1 MVSKAARPF
10 EPFDPD
16 WGSFAPLRIR
26 AKAVAEG
33 VYAGM
38 HRSVRRGAGVEFGGQ
53 RPYVPGDDLRF
64 IDKRS
69 LLRHE
74 RLMIREFETE
84 TDRAL
89 WLVVDATA
97 SMDFRGGGPGTK
109 YAFAAL
115 LAAAT
120 ARVALSS
127 GDPVGLVV
135 IGGDGSRAVPAS
147 TGREAFDRIVW
158 LLASTKPSGDF
169 TERGLDLER
178 ALYPVHERA
187 RRGSTIVMF
196 SDLVDLPPL
205 ARLAFASLGT
215 RRRRA
220 FATMVLSP
228 DEVNLPFH
236 DHARF
241 TSLEGNVVIEADPEA
256 LRDGYRVRLDALAD
270 EWNED
275 LVRRGGG
282 LVRATTS
289 DEPIDVV
296 RSLVLSIAGRA
307 AERSSVSGGR
317 A

>member
-1 MVSKAARPF
+1 MAQAPRPF

-16 WGSFAPLRIR
+16 WGAFAPLRIR
-26 AKAVAEG
+26 AKSIAEG

-53 RPYVPGDDLRF
+53 RPYVAGDDLRF

-89 WLVVDATA
+89 WLVVDATK
-97 SMDFRGGGPGTK
+97 SMSFRGRGPGSK
-109 YAFAAL
+109 YAYASL

-120 ARVALSS
+120 ARIALGS

-135 IGGDGSRAVPAS
+135 IGGDGSRALPAS
-147 TGREAFDRIVW
+147 ASREAFERIVW
-158 LLASTKPSGDF
+158 LLASTKPDGDF
-169 TERGLDLER
+169 SSRDGAIES
-178 ALYPVHERA
+178 ALFPVHERA
-187 RRGSTIVMF
+187 RRGATVVLF
-196 SDLVDLPPL
+196 SDLVDLPPS
-205 ARLAFASLGT
+205 AKQAFASVGT

-228 DEVNLPFH
+228 DEATLPFR

-241 TSLEGNVVIEADPEA
+241 ASLEGDIVIEADPEQ
-256 LRDGYRVRLDALAD
+256 LRDGYRARLDALAE
-270 EWNED
+270 EWNGE
-275 LVRRGGG
+275 LVRHGGA
-282 LVRATTS
+282 LVRATT
-289 DEPIDVV
+289 DDDPVAVV
-296 RSLVLSIAGRA
+296 RSLTMAIAGRLGENA
-307 AERSSVSGGR
+307 PRREGSS
-317 A
+317 

>member
-1 MVSKAARPF
+1 M
-10 EPFDPD
+10 
-16 WGSFAPLRIR
+16 GGLRIR

-89 WLVVDATA
+89 WLVVDATG
-97 SMDFRGGGPGTK
+97 SMDFRGSGPGSK

-120 ARVALSS
+120 ARIALNA

-135 IGGDGSRAVPAS
+135 IGGDGSRAVSAS

-169 TERGLDLER
+169 TERGLDIER
-178 ALYPVHERA
+178 ALHPVHERA
-187 RRGSTIVMF
+187 RRGATIALF

-228 DEVNLPFH
+228 DEALLPFH
-236 DHARF
+236 EHSRF
-241 TSLEGNVVIEADPEA
+241 ASLEGNVVIEADPEA
-256 LRDGYRVRLDALAD
+256 LRDGYRARLDALAA
-270 EWNED
+270 EWHDD
-275 LVRRGGG
+275 LVQRGGG

-289 DEPIDVV
+289 DDPVDVV
-296 RSLVLSIAGRA
+296 RTLVLSVAGRSAEKTRA
-307 AERSSVSGGR
+307 AGGG

>member
-1 MVSKAARPF
+1 MANPARPF

-16 WGSFAPLRIR
+16 WGAFAPLRIR
-26 AKAVAEG
+26 AKTVAEG

-38 HRSVRRGAGVEFGGQ
+38 HKSVRRGSGVEFGGQ

-64 IDKRS
+64 VDKRA

-89 WLVVDATA
+89 WLVVDATE
-97 SMDFRGGGPGTK
+97 SMSFRGKGPGSK

-120 ARVALSS
+120 ARVALGS

-135 IGGDGSRAVPAS
+135 IGGDGSRAIPAS
-147 TGREAFDRIVW
+147 ASREAFDRIVW
-158 LLASTKPSGDF
+158 LLSSTKPSGDF
-169 TERGLDLER
+169 TKRDDDVER
-178 ALYPVHERA
+178 ALFPVHERA
-187 RRGSTIVMF
+187 RRGSTVVLF
-196 SDLVDLPPL
+196 SDLVDLPDS
-205 ARLAFASLGT
+205 ARHAFVSVGT

-220 FATMVLSP
+220 FATMILSP
-228 DEVNLPFH
+228 DEATLPFH

-241 TSLEGNVVIEADPEA
+241 ASLEGDVVVEADPEA
-256 LRDGYRVRLDALAD
+256 LRDGYRARLDALAAAWAD
-270 EWNED
+270 D
-275 LVRRGGG
+275 LVARGGG

-289 DEPIDVV
+289 DDPVEVV
-296 RSLVLSIAGRA
+296 RSLVMAIAGRL
-307 AERSSVSGGR
+307 AERATRSEAG